1 MSRGLQVWS
10 WRRRLVVASILLV
23 AMALPAVVIWQAEAH
38 GVVISYILGAALVV
52 LGTAGLTLHLTLSD
66 DYLRRHFGEPAADQR
81 RFLRGGWVGVLL
93 GAALLGLH
101 YFDRWVQAKA
111 QFNVAFNRGI
121 SAAQARDWQTA
132 AEAFSEAIRLD
143 PNDARPYRHRGAAY
157 LHQAEYDQAL
167 ADLDEA
173 LRLAPDDAHAV
184 YNRGVA
190 YVQKNDLDRALADF
204 GEAIR
209 LNPSFAKAYLAR
221 SRVYGKKGDDAHARA
236 DQQKATELDPSL
248 EKSGGPSL

>member
-1 MSRGLQVWS
+1 
-10 WRRRLVVASILLV
+10 
-23 AMALPAVVIWQAEAH
+23 
-38 GVVISYILGAALVV
+38 
-52 LGTAGLTLHLTLSD
+52 LTLSD
-66 DYLRRHFGEPAADQR
+66 DFLRRHFGGPGADR
-81 RFLRGGWVGVLL
+81 RRRLWRGGWVGVLL

-101 YFDRWVQAKA
+101 YLDRWGQATAAEA
-111 QFNVAFNRGI
+111 QFRVGFNRGL
-121 SAAQARDWQTA
+121 SAAHARDLQTA

-143 PNDARPYRHRGAAY
+143 PSDARAYRHRGAAY
-157 LHQAEYDQAL
+157 LHQGEYDRAL

-209 LNPSFAKAYLAR
+209 LNPSF
-221 SRVYGKKGDDAHARA
+221 
-236 DQQKATELDPSL
+236 
-248 EKSGGPSL
+248 